1 MKTLEVGNATT
12 LSAPDVKLGRILF
25 ATDFSSYSNA
35 ALPYAIA
42 IARQYGA
49 KLYGAHV
56 VSTDAYMFATPE
68 TWPALLEYQEAQ
80 EHIACAR
87 LEESLR
93 GTPHQVVSAVGDIA
107 DVIFRLVHEN
117 DIDLIVLGTHGR
129 TGLPKLVIG
138 SVAEK
143 VFRQASCPVLTVGP
157 HVRNAQQ
164 SMPEF
169 RRVLFATDFSDESVA
184 ALPHAISLAQ
194 QRSAHL
200 SLLHVLE
207 HPHAGT
213 VDYESN
219 ADFIIR
225 QLESL
230 VPMESGLWF
239 ESSYI
244 VEFGSAEE
252 QIVKFAFAHAAD
264 VIVLG
269 VRGAQGPSAT
279 VKHLAHSKAQ
289 HIVAH
294 ATCPVLTV
302 RG

>member
-1 MKTLEVGNATT
+1 MKTIEVGNAVT
-12 LSAPDVKLGRILF
+12 LEARAVELKRVLF

-35 ALPYAIA
+35 ALPYALA
-42 IARQYGA
+42 IAHQHDA
-49 KLYGAHV
+49 ELYAAHV

-68 TWPALLEYQEAQ
+68 TWPAVMEFQDEQ
-80 EHIACAR
+80 KQIAAAK

-93 GTPHQVVSAVGDIA
+93 GTPHQVASAVGDIA
-107 DVIFRLVHEN
+107 DVIFRLIRVH
-117 DIDLIVLGTHGR
+117 DIDLLVLGTHGR
-129 TGLPKLVIG
+129 SGLSKLFLG

-143 VFRQASCPVLTVGP
+143 IFRQASCPVLTVGP
-157 HVRNAQQ
+157 HIGNQQ
-164 SMPEF
+164 TNRPEF
-169 RRVLFATDFSDESVA
+169 RRVLFATDFSAESVA
-184 ALPHAISLAQ
+184 ALPYAISLAQ
-194 QRSAHL
+194 EHQAHL

-219 ADFIIR
+219 TEFIIR
-225 QLESL
+225 RLEGL

-252 QIVKFAFAHAAD
+252 QIVKFAFAHRAD

-269 VRGAQGPSAT
+269 VRGAQGASAT
-279 VKHLAHSKAQ
+279 VTHFAHSKAQ